1 MEFVTY
7 MCIVRVRFVF
17 KNISGESGF
26 LGGSAIY
33 LPMQEMWV
41 GSLGQEYPLEKDMA
55 TLFSILAW
63 ENPWTEELDGLQSM
77 GLQSVG
83 HDVVTKQQQQNGGKV
98 QNNSNVLIS
107 ILSLIYQM

>member
-1 MEFVTY
+1 
-7 MCIVRVRFVF
+7 MCIVRVMFVF
-17 KNISGESGF
+17 KNISGERGF

-41 GSLGQEYPLEKDMA
+41 GSLGQEYPLEKNMA

-63 ENPWTEELDGLQSM
+63 ENPWIEELGGLQSM